1 MVHST
6 QLLRKGKKKKKKE
19 KEVRR
24 AHMYDNTNLAVF
36 IYLPQLPP
44 WKKKKRRR
52 RRRRTQSDGT
62 EPA

>member
-6 QLLRKGKKKKKKE
+6 PLFREVKKKKKKE

-24 AHMYDNTNLAVF
+24 AHMYDNTNLAIF

-44 WKKKKRRR
+44 WEKKKKKENTVRWH
-52 RRRRTQSDGT
+52 
-62 EPA
+62 